1 MSNNQETGPDKAAL
15 QQKILHILR
24 NNARLS
30 NEQVARRVGVSAE
43 EVSQMVEQLEE
54 NKAIVAY
61 KAVINREALQEP
73 TVEAMIEVRVT
84 PKRGHGFDEI
94 ARRIGGFPEVSSLYL
109 MSGGTDLLVFV
120 EGPGIK
126 EIARFITE
134 KLAGQEDV
142 QSTTTH
148 FILKEY
154 KRDGTVLADEGP
166 SCRLAVSP

>member
-1 MSNNQETGPDKAAL
+1 MEKENSGQDRAAV

-24 NNARLS
+24 NNARLT
-30 NEQVARRVGVSAE
+30 NEQIARRVGVSAD
-43 EVSQMVEQLEE
+43 EVSQIIEQLEE
-54 NKAIVAY
+54 TKALVAY

-73 TVEAMIEVRVT
+73 IVDAMIEVRVT

-109 MSGGTDLLVFV
+109 MSGGTDFLVFV
-120 EGPGIK
+120 EGPSIK

-134 KLAGQEDV
+134 KLAAQEDV
-142 QSTTTH
+142 QATTTH

-166 SCRLAVSP
+166 SCRLAVTP